1 VALETLRAVFGIFIV
16 RAGDENSLTNR
27 ACAALIV
34 VCGSRVRDHEMGG
47 NGMPTTNTGQ
57 ADVAA
62 AIVAWQETGD
72 DRRLEFLVATTM
84 AELGHVAA
92 VSLRK
97 HGIHDRSAVDDALA
111 LVFDH
116 LRRLPG
122 PAPGEHTVA
131 RFDAARPQG
140 TTRGDPGR
148 AYLAWLVR
156 ERSLDVARQ
165 RRRLAKRWLS
175 LSEHAMS
182 RLRFVDAH
190 DGYEDSHEREA
201 RFDAA
206 LQRLE
211 PRLRTVVQML
221 LAGKSQAAIA
231 HVLDVCDGTVSRMR
245 TRAIAELRRMME

>member
-1 VALETLRAVFGIFIV
+1 VPST
-16 RAGDENSLTNR
+16 TNR
-27 ACAALIV
+27 RAEVAAALI
-34 VCGSRVRDHEMGG
+34 
-47 NGMPTTNTGQ
+47 
-57 ADVAA
+57 
-62 AIVAWQETGD
+62 AWQETGD
-72 DRRLEFLVATTM
+72 ERWLESLVATTI
-84 AELGHVAA
+84 AELERVALSA
-92 VSLRK
+92 LRR
-97 HGIHDRSAVDDALA
+97 HGVHDRSAVDDALS

-116 LRRLPG
+116 LRRLRG
-122 PAPGEHTVA
+122 TAPGEHAVA
-131 RFDAARPQG
+131 RFDAARPLDG
-140 TTRGDPGR
+140 TRGDPGR